1 MSSKQ
6 NIHVIDDDPAILASI
21 TDFLMANGYDV
32 DTYDSVYGFLETVGP
47 HTTGC
52 VVTDVRM
59 PGIGGLELVSRM
71 KERRLALPIIII
83 TAYADVALAIEALK
97 RGAVDLLEKPFNNAA
112 LVKAIREALA
122 NWNNGTGGGPKDEL
136 HRARLATLTAREK
149 EVLAR
154 LLDGMPNKLI
164 AYELG
169 VSTRTI
175 ETHRATV
182 MSKMNAGSLA
192 ELVRISL
199 TAPPVD

>member
-1 MSSKQ
+1 MSLTMIQPFS
-6 NIHVIDDDPAILASI
+6 NSI
-21 TDFLMANGYDV
+21 TAFLMANGFGV
-32 DTYDSVYGFLETVGP
+32 RTYASVCGFLEKIGP

-59 PGIGGLELVSRM
+59 PGISGLELVSKM
-71 KERRLALPIIII
+71 KERGFALPIIVI
-83 TAYADVALAIEALK
+83 TAYADIALAIEAMK
-97 RGAVDLLEKPFNNAA
+97 RGAVDLLEKPFNNGV

-122 NWNNGTGGGPKDEL
+122 NWNNAAAIGAKDAIVS
-136 HRARLATLTAREK
+136 ARVSTLTVREK

-154 LLDGMPNKLI
+154 LLKGLPNKLI

-182 MSKMNAGSLA
+182 MSKMNATSLA
-192 ELVRISL
+192 ELIKMTL
-199 TAPPVD
+199 TADVD